1 MKMRLPKIVSVL
13 SALAILVGSLSTGMF
28 FAGSVSAEAANIWD
42 GQAAAITQGSGT
54 KEDPYRIQNGG
65 QLYTMVTA
73 GAEETAGKYYKL
85 TKDIYLNDVS
95 APDWQ
100 NGTVNSWPNRQV
112 FAGNLDG
119 DGHVVY
125 GLYSV
130 NDERVGLI
138 PQVKGT
144 VSVTNLGLE
153 SSYLKITGWG
163 YIGGLIGFVESNTSF
178 TVNQCYVGAGVE
190 IANPGSKMGQGGL
203 VGYVDDGCVGIEM
216 NNCYSLASL
225 TGPTAVSDTRSTL
238 IGRVGGAAAGRYPW
252 EHFHVRYSYGVAPN
266 APELFPLASYTWQG
280 ARMDYWCIYAP
291 TKGGAESGTNS
302 DRIKVLTPE
311 QMQGAEA
318 KNNMG
323 GLDFAVT
330 WAVGEAGQYPTLRVF
345 QHDDTPSGNDKIW
358 DGQAAAITEGD
369 GTAENPYLI
378 TNGGQLYTMV
388 TAGQTATAGKYYKI
402 TQDIYLNDATFA
414 GWETGTVNA
423 WPNRRVFAG
432 NLDGDGHVIYGLY
445 AVGDERVGLL
455 PEIAGTVSV
464 TNLGL
469 ENSYLKITGWGYV
482 GGLIGLVN
490 ENTSFTVNH
499 CYAGAGV
506 EIANPNGGLG
516 QGGLVGFVGNNS
528 AGIEMNYCYSLAS
541 LTGTA
546 NNTGTLIG
554 RVGSAAAGKAP
565 WNDFHLRYSYGVA
578 LNAPDSYAL
587 VHTTYEGT
595 MMDYWC
601 VYAPTKGGA
610 TAGTHADSR
619 ITVVTTEQMQGAAA
633 RENMGGLGFGNA
645 WIAGGDGVYPT
656 LKVFRR
662 LDGDVWNGREAASFA
677 GGTGTEADPYL
688 IENGGQLYKMLVNG
702 NATTAGK
709 YYKITQN
716 IYLNDISDPDWQKNS
731 PNQWISFSWSGDGWF
746 AGHLDGD
753 GHKVF
758 GLYYGHDSVRE
769 RAALIPTVNTDQ
781 EVEIKNLG
789 IENAYLADRMYAAG
803 LVAIVQG
810 SGSVTISH
818 CYVGSDVEVKSSNF
832 QGGLICFLD
841 IPKLTMEN
849 CYSLASLTGAVAA
862 DHSGALIGFSSD
874 NAVGSTIRKCYGVV
888 TNDTTLP
895 VTSITWPGT
904 RLNYNAVFGTSKGG
918 VNHNNFPAVVEME
931 VEKLQGAAAES
942 FLVGFDFENEWL
954 VNRSTYPTLL
964 IFGGAAGGEED
975 LADQMD
981 GGTGTEADPYRI
993 RTPEQLQAV
1002 RTAMS
1007 RQTRGKYFKLM
1018 NDIAVNDVS
1027 KSNWKASAVKWD
1039 TDPYALFCG
1048 YFNGD
1053 GHVVRG
1059 LYLDA
1064 GDGIGAALFSRLGKG
1079 AVVEKVGV
1087 ESSYFK
1093 AQQAAAIA
1101 IGVSG
1106 EGVTVRQCYADE
1118 TVEIEGSVYCAGL
1131 ISDVRANRFTLN
1143 NCFFTGKL
1151 TGGTDE
1157 VPKSGFVAT
1166 FTGISSKISIT
1177 ISGCYTATADDD
1189 WTVRPDGP
1197 VMGDMHIVN
1206 VYGTKEQS
1214 FRNDWAAATYTLLGD
1229 YYRVDKAD
1237 MLGDKA
1243 KTTMKE
1249 LDFTS
1254 AYITKPGKTPR
1265 LRVFTGDVE
1274 ANTGTVGA
1282 IWSGAIAAAYAGGT
1296 GTEADPYLIETAE
1309 QLALL
1314 VNTMVEQPYLTTDK
1328 HYALL
1333 HDIRLNDTSAEE
1345 WYKKDGLNDWFDD
1358 FVYRGTGF
1366 QGHFDGRGHTV
1377 EGIWFTVVDG
1387 DRRLKNDWHSYALF
1401 PTLGSGAQIENVAV
1415 ANFYSSPRCTHV
1427 GGIAGGMTLL
1437 KLEKPVSIQRCIAA
1451 NTCLLNG
1458 SNSGGMIAHVPQG
1471 ISIIDCLTQ
1480 SQGEGI
1486 HSRGTL
1492 VGMMDS
1498 TVPVVVTNCLS
1509 VHDGR
1514 QAMLW
1519 YSSDNGRPQPILTN
1533 VYSTYG
1539 STGVKTVGLSELMG
1553 DKAKDTLKGFDFDH
1567 VWLAVEDGTP
1577 TLRVFGEN
1585 AYSRPK
1591 RKVTISFYTF
1601 GGSSVPEVSGY
1612 PGEKIPWPDTSTVT
1626 RNGDS
1631 FVGWYMEDTC
1641 VRPYPGDTFLEY
1653 DMVLYAKWTVKSFTQ
1668 NFETYPYGTAGLE
1681 GLGEDYERYR
1691 PGVLGYQMGRT
1702 HDGLASLHR
1711 LGRDADAGEQ
1721 DFQLFEY
1728 GWGTL
1733 ENGREYTMTFWIYP
1747 ETVNDAKDF
1756 IKLVHTDYLDVSQ
1769 PSYYV
1774 ENICSLG
1781 GLKVGEWQQVKFTF
1795 KAYTDFLAIRTPALS
1810 SLYFDSF
1817 VIAPSGKIHT
1827 DLPVPSGG
1835 SKTTVTEEWRYETV
1849 YEDDVQPGGTQTD
1862 IQPGADDGD
1871 DNSQSTAKKYQK
1883 KYVKKKNSANGEAT
1897 VMWIW
1902 ILVAAGVVVVGG
1914 GVCIFLL
1921 LRRKKN
1927 KQKQPE

>member
-1 MKMRLPKIVSVL
+1 MEKKDTPAGAGQRLASASDPPTLWKGESVKAMKMRLPKIVSVL

-95 APDWQ
+95 APGWQ

-238 IGRVGGAAAGRYPW
+238 IGRVGTAAAGKAPW
-252 EHFHVRYSYGVAPN
+252 NDFHLRYSYGVAPN

-280 ARMDYWCIYAP
+280 AR
-291 TKGGAESGTNS
+291 
-302 DRIKVLTPE
+302 
-311 QMQGAEA
+311 
-318 KNNMG
+318 
-323 GLDFAVT
+323 
-330 WAVGEAGQYPTLRVF
+330 
-345 QHDDTPSGNDKIW
+345 
-358 DGQAAAITEGD
+358 
-369 GTAENPYLI
+369 
-378 TNGGQLYTMV
+378 
-388 TAGQTATAGKYYKI
+388 
-402 TQDIYLNDATFA
+402 
-414 GWETGTVNA
+414 
-423 WPNRRVFAG
+423 
-432 NLDGDGHVIYGLY
+432 
-445 AVGDERVGLL
+445 
-455 PEIAGTVSV
+455 
-464 TNLGL
+464 
-469 ENSYLKITGWGYV
+469 
-482 GGLIGLVN
+482 
-490 ENTSFTVNH
+490 
-499 CYAGAGV
+499 
-506 EIANPNGGLG
+506 
-516 QGGLVGFVGNNS
+516 
-528 AGIEMNYCYSLAS
+528 
-541 LTGTA
+541 
-546 NNTGTLIG
+546 
-554 RVGSAAAGKAP
+554 
-565 WNDFHLRYSYGVA
+565 
-578 LNAPDSYAL
+578 
-587 VHTTYEGT
+587 
-595 MMDYWC
+595 MDYWC

-645 WIAGGDGVYPT
+645 WIAGGDGAYPT

-781 EVEIKNLG
+781 DVEIKNLG

-803 LVAIVQG
+803 LVAMVQG

-841 IPKLTMEN
+841 ISKLTMEN

-1166 FTGISSKISIT
+1166 FTGISSNVSIT

-1296 GTEADPYLIETAE
+1296 GTEVDPYLIETAE

-1437 KLEKPVSIQRCIAA
+1437 NLEKPVSIQRCIAA

-1862 IQPGADDGD
+1862 TQPAADDGD

-1883 KYVKKKNSANGEAT
+1883 KYVKKKNSTNGEAT